1 MTSRFNGALGRADEW
16 AQRRRS
22 TLIPVLVGV
31 LYGLVARIIFDV
43 KNLHEVFAVMA
54 GSFIFLVPFAIGF
67 VVVWVAGEADRRS
80 WTYAVGG
87 PWGAAAITLGVAL
100 MIGYEGLICVILILP
115 AFLAM
120 SSVGGLLAKIILDL
134 IRFRKRFHS
143 VALASV
149 LLLPYLASPVERRMV
164 AEASYRTVENQVRI
178 HADAATVWKQIAR
191 VPRIRPEE
199 YGTSFIHRIG
209 FPRPLEATLS
219 HEGIGGVREAT
230 FERGVLFL
238 ETVTVWEPARTLA
251 FTIHADSTTISR
263 AALDEHVTVG
273 GEHFDVLDGTYEIE
287 PVGRREVILHLRST
301 HRLSTHFNF
310 YSAWWTRLVM
320 NQIQSNI
327 LQVVKHRSEA

>member
-1 MTSRFNGALGRADEW
+1 MTSRIERAQEW
-16 AQRRRS
+16 ARARRA
-22 TLIPVLVGV
+22 TLLPILLGV
-31 LYGLVARIIFDV
+31 VYGLTARIIFDV
-43 KNLHEVFAVMA
+43 DNLNQVFAVMA

-67 VVVWVAGEADRRS
+67 AVVWLAPPHDQRS
-80 WTYAVGG
+80 WSFAIGG

-120 SSVGGLLAKIILDL
+120 ASVGGLLAKIVIEL
-134 IRFRKRFHS
+134 IRYRRRFHT

-149 LLLPYLASPVERRMV
+149 LLLPYLASPVERRMK
-164 AEASYRTVENQVRI
+164 AGASYRTVENQVRI

-191 VPRIRPEE
+191 VPRIRPDE

-238 ETVTVWEPARTLA
+238 ETVTVWEPARTLS

-287 PVGRREVILHLRST
+287 PVGPREVILHLRST

-320 NQIQSNI
+320 DQIQSNI
-327 LQVVKHRSEA
+327 LQVVKHRSER